1 MLNGLIREDDEV
13 LEVWYLLGWCYH
25 QMKELSSSRSCLS
38 KVIEVSYS
46 YKMKRN
52 MQLYSLLLCSSTK
65 SLIVTK
71 KN

>member
-1 MLNGLIREDDEV
+1 MFNGLIREDDEV
-13 LEVWYLLGWCYH
+13 LEVWYLLGWCYY

-38 KVIEVSYS
+38 KVIEVSYG

-52 MQLYSLLLCSSTK
+52 MQLYSFLLCSSTK